1 MLQELKVENYAII
14 EHLDIAFYP
23 GLNIITG
30 ETGAGKSILLG
41 ALSLLGG
48 AKADTAVIRKGAQ
61 TCIVEGTF
69 GIGEYRTAGLET
81 ILAEN
86 DLEYADTITIR
97 RMISAGGKSRAF
109 IDDVPVNLT
118 VLRAVADRLVDIH
131 SQHQTL
137 LLAGTGF
144 QTRIVDA
151 VAGHD
156 KAVEQYATH
165 FKKLRDLRAELARAE
180 KAAEEAVKERDY
192 LQYQLDQLL
201 DLKLRKGETAE
212 LEQEQN
218 RLTHAEE
225 IAGVL
230 NECVSVMTDDE
241 RSLNAQVKNM
251 GNQLQKLS
259 EKYPPAEELATRMA
273 SVFLELKDLAA
284 ECESK
289 RDQVEINP
297 KRLEEVNGRLDAIYG
312 LCQKHSVAD
321 GENLLA
327 LQEEL
332 DSRLQA
338 FDQADQQIGVLKKEI
353 AALEETAI
361 AEAAGISKGRTQA
374 AREIQTYVEQT
385 LEELGIGGAIF
396 EVGITPAEALT
407 PTGADRIQMRFS
419 GNKGSE
425 PQPIEQV
432 ASGGEMSRVML
443 ALKGL
448 VAQRI
453 QLPTIIFD
461 EIDQGVSGRVA
472 DKMGQIIARMGNSMQ
487 VLNITHLP
495 QVAAKGEHHYHVSK
509 DESGTRM
516 RKLKAEERHEHIATM
531 LSGNQITEA
540 ARKQAAELLKSST
553 TNRN

>member
-48 AKADTAVIRKGAQ
+48 AKADPAVIRTGAHA
-61 TCIVEGTF
+61 CIIEGTF
-69 GIGEYRTAGLET
+69 GIGEYRTADLET
-81 ILAEN
+81 ILADN
-86 DLEYADTITIR
+86 DLDYSDTITIR
-97 RMISAGGKSRAF
+97 RMISNNGKSRAF

-144 QTRIVDA
+144 QTRLVDG

-156 KAVEQYATH
+156 KAVQQYAADY
-165 FKKLRDLRAELARAE
+165 KKLRELDAELDRAE
-180 KAAEEAVKERDY
+180 KAASDAIKERDY

-225 IAGVL
+225 IAAVL
-230 NECVSVMTDDE
+230 NECVSVMTDDDY
-241 RSLNAQVKNM
+241 SLNAKVKNM
-251 GNQLQKLS
+251 GSQLQKLAQ
-259 EKYPPAEELATRMA
+259 KYAPAEELAGRMA

-297 KRLEEVNGRLDAIYG
+297 KRLEEVNERLDAIYH
-312 LCQKHSVAD
+312 LCQKHNLPD

-332 DSRLQA
+332 DNKLQA
-338 FDQADQQIGVLKKEI
+338 FGQADERIGALKKEI
-353 AALEETAI
+353 VALEATAALE
-361 AEAAGISKGRTQA
+361 AAAISKGRTQA
-374 AREIQTYVEQT
+374 AGEIKTHVEQT
-385 LEELGIGGAIF
+385 LNELGISGAVF
-396 EVGITPAEALT
+396 EVQISPAETLT

-472 DKMGQIIARMGNSMQ
+472 DKMGEIIARMGNSMQ

-509 DESGTRM
+509 DDSGTRM
-516 RKLKAEERHEHIATM
+516 RKLKAAERHEHIATM

-553 TNRN
+553 NNRN